1 MLLPGINHESWR
13 FSDHVLKEEN
23 MSQSENSIKY
33 DKTNTKRVYI
43 KLNKNTDK
51 DILDYLDSISNK
63 QGYIK
68 ELIRKDM
75 KPR

>member
-1 MLLPGINHESWR
+1 MIQDWKKMN
-13 FSDHVLKEEN
+13 N
-23 MSQSENSIKY
+23 QSKNSIKY
-33 DKTNTKRVYI
+33 DRENTKRVFI

-51 DILDYLDSISNK
+51 DILDHLDSIPNK

-75 KPR
+75 KPRQASFFILSF

>member
-1 MLLPGINHESWR
+1 
-13 FSDHVLKEEN
+13 

-33 DKTNTKRVYI
+33 DKANTSRVYI

-51 DILDYLDSISNK
+51 DILDYLDNIQNK

>member
-1 MLLPGINHESWR
+1 
-13 FSDHVLKEEN
+13 
-23 MSQSENSIKY
+23 MSQSENSMKY
-33 DKTNTKRVYI
+33 DKENTKRVFI

-51 DILDYLDSISNK
+51 DILDHLDSIQNK

-75 KPR
+75 KQQ

>member
-1 MLLPGINHESWR
+1 
-13 FSDHVLKEEN
+13 

-33 DKTNTKRVYI
+33 DKANTRRVYI
-43 KLNKNTDK
+43 KLNKNTDS
-51 DILDYLDSISNK
+51 DILAYLDSKSNK

-75 KPR
+75 KPRQASFFSSFNFDTDV

>member
-1 MLLPGINHESWR
+1 MIQDWKKMN
-13 FSDHVLKEEN
+13 N
-23 MSQSENSIKY
+23 QSRNSIKY
-33 DKTNTKRVYI
+33 DKENTKRVFI

-51 DILDYLDSISNK
+51 DILDHLDSIQNK

-75 KPR
+75 KPRQASFFHPFIS

>member
-1 MLLPGINHESWR
+1 M
-13 FSDHVLKEEN
+13 V
-23 MSQSENSIKY
+23 SEAQKKAIRKY
-33 DKTNTKRVYI
+33 DKANTKAVYL

-51 DILDYLDSISNK
+51 DILEQLDRVGNI

-75 KPR
+75 RG

>member
-1 MLLPGINHESWR
+1 
-13 FSDHVLKEEN
+13 
-23 MSQSENSIKY
+23 MSKSQNSIKY
-33 DKTNTKRVYI
+33 DKENTKRVYI

-51 DILDYLDSISNK
+51 DILAYLDSKQNK

>member
-1 MLLPGINHESWR
+1 
-13 FSDHVLKEEN
+13 
-23 MSQSENSIKY
+23 MSKSQNSIKY
-33 DKTNTKRVYI
+33 DKENTKRVYI

-51 DILDYLDSISNK
+51 DILDYLDSIQNK

-68 ELIRKDM
+68 ELIRKEM

>member
-1 MLLPGINHESWR
+1 
-13 FSDHVLKEEN
+13 
-23 MSQSENSIKY
+23 MSKSQNSIKY
-33 DKTNTKRVYI
+33 DKENTKRVYI
-43 KLNKNTDK
+43 KLNKNTDSE
-51 DILDYLDSISNK
+51 ILSYFDSNPNK

>member
-1 MLLPGINHESWR
+1 MN
-13 FSDHVLKEEN
+13 N
-23 MSQSENSIKY
+23 QSKRSIKY
-33 DKTNTKRVYI
+33 DKENTKRVFI

-51 DILDYLDSISNK
+51 EIVGYLDSIQNK

-75 KPR
+75 KPK

>member
-1 MLLPGINHESWR
+1 MIQDWKKMN
-13 FSDHVLKEEN
+13 N
-23 MSQSENSIKY
+23 QSKRSIKY
-33 DKTNTKRVYI
+33 DKENTKRVFI

-51 DILDYLDSISNK
+51 DILDYLDGIPNK

-75 KPR
+75 KQQ